1 MSSGPDRS
9 LSISVPRILWG
20 SRKYYWKELCMS
32 EKEMI
37 AEQLDQEI
45 QTTLKVL
52 KAYPESKLDLKPSEK
67 SRTARELAW
76 TLVSDAKVFSGA
88 LDGAVNLQN
97 LPKPPQ
103 SLKDIIATLEESRK
117 ELISKLGKM
126 PEQQFQKT
134 VKFPVGPKQMGDV
147 PLNQF
152 GWFALKDHVHHR
164 GQFSIYLRIAGGK
177 LPSIYGPTAD
187 EPWM

>member
-1 MSSGPDRS
+1 
-9 LSISVPRILWG
+9 
-20 SRKYYWKELCMS
+20 MS

-37 AEQLDQEI
+37 VQQLDQEI
-45 QTTLKVL
+45 QTTLRVL
-52 KAYPESKLDLKPSEK
+52 KAYPEGQLDLRPSEK

-76 TLVSDAKVFSGA
+76 TLVTDTKVFSGA
-88 LDGAVNLQN
+88 LDGPINFQG

-103 SLKDIIATLEESRK
+103 SLKEIIAALEESRK
-117 ELISKLGKM
+117 ELLGKLGKLS
-126 PEQQFQKT
+126 EQQLQKT

-147 PLNQF
+147 PLGAF
-152 GWFALKDHVHHR
+152 GWVTIKDHVHHR
-164 GQFSIYLRIAGGK
+164 GQFSVYLRLAGGK

>member
-1 MSSGPDRS
+1 
-9 LSISVPRILWG
+9 
-20 SRKYYWKELCMS
+20 MS

-37 AEQLDQEI
+37 TQQLDQEI

-52 KAYPESKLDLKPSEK
+52 RAYPEGKLDLKPSEK

-76 TLVSDAKVFSGA
+76 TLVSDTKMFSGA
-88 LDGAVNLQN
+88 LDGPINFQG

-103 SLKDIIATLEESRK
+103 SLKEIIAALEESRK
-117 ELISKLGKM
+117 ELLGKLGSL
-126 PEQQFQKT
+126 PEQHLQKT

-147 PLNQF
+147 PLGAF
-152 GWFALKDHVHHR
+152 GWGVIKDHVHHR
-164 GQFSIYLRIAGGK
+164 GQFSVYLRLTGGK